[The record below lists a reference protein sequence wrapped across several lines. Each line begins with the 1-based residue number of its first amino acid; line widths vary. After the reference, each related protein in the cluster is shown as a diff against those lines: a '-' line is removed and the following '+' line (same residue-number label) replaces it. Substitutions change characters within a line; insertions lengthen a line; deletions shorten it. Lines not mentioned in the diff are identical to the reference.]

1 MKKLLCSVLFAA
13 MLLSS
18 GAAFAQITAENG
30 NKLRSEA
37 QVGAEN
43 NNENNTENNKESNNE
58 DNNAEIEAPEVPSL
72 PALSENTISTEI
84 TLPISDFKAGD
95 IVYINLYALPEA
107 RVYAFEAE
115 IEYDKDLL
123 EYKKAKVKD
132 AEDNLIKIENSTDN
146 GMLIALTRVGEN
158 ESSAAK
164 DFAVLEFSAK
174 KSGSCDVVLKSLKLV
189 FSDMTYSL
197 FEDINKYLTVTV
209 KSEQIIIENKPN
221 NSGGGVGGGSGGGG
235 GGSASKPVT
244 SVGTPKPEE
253 PVIEDTQEVQ
263 NKLYVDVD
271 NDFWAREAI
280 EYLADTGILSGYEDG
295 SFKPDNSITRGE
307 FAKIMSTLPD
317 VKYSPKLSANFL
329 DVKDDA
335 WYSEAVYK
343 AAELGI
349 MSGDTE
355 GYFKPDS
362 PITRE
367 DAAAVIERGKM
378 VWGKVLT
385 PVREKVEFKDYTEI
399 SDYAKRSVE
408 VLYMAGIV
416 NGAADGSFNPKS
428 EITRA
433 EAAAMIYRFINS
445 DGGEG

>member
-18 GAAFAQITAENG
+18 GAAFAQISAENG
-30 NKLRSEA
+30 KNLSSEA
-37 QVGAEN
+37 QECAESDSDN
-43 NNENNTENNKESNNE
+43 NNENNNESNSE
-58 DNNAEIEAPEVPSL
+58 EIKAPEVPSL
-72 PALSENTISTEI
+72 PVLSENTFSAEI

-95 IVYINLYALPEA
+95 VVYINLFALPEA
-107 RVYAFEAE
+107 KVYAFEAD
-115 IEYDKDLL
+115 IEFDKDLL
-123 EYKKAKVKD
+123 EYKKVEVKD
-132 AEDNLIKIENSTDN
+132 DDEDIIEIEKPTDK
-146 GMLIALTRVGEN
+146 GMLVAFTRVGEN
-158 ESSAAK
+158 DSSAAK

-197 FEDINKYLTVTV
+197 LENINKYLTVTV

-235 GGSASKPVT
+235 GSAGKPVT

-253 PVIEDTQEVQ
+253 PVIENPKEVP
-263 NKLYVDVD
+263 NKLYSDVD

-280 EYLADTGILSGYEDG
+280 EYLADKGILSGYEDG

-307 FAKIMSTLPD
+307 FAKIMSSLPD

-343 AAELGI
+343 VAELGI

-385 PVREKVEFKDYTEI
+385 PVREKAEFKDYAEI
-399 SDYAKRSVE
+399 SDYAKRSIE

-445 DGGEG
+445 EGGEG

>member
-18 GAAFAQITAENG
+18 GAAFAQISAENG
-30 NKLRSEA
+30 ENINSEA
-37 QVGAEN
+37 QEGVENEN
-43 NNENNTENNKESNNE
+43 NNENNNE
-58 DNNAEIEAPEVPSL
+58 EIKAPEVPAL
-72 PALSENTISTEI
+72 PVLSEKSFSAEM

-95 IVYINLYALPEA
+95 IVYINLDTLPEA
-107 RVYAFEAE
+107 GVYAFEAE
-115 IEYDKDLL
+115 FEYDNDLL
-123 EYKKAKVKD
+123 EYKKTEVKNAD
-132 AEDNLIKIENSTDN
+132 EQLIKIEKPTDN
-146 GMLIALTRVGEN
+146 GIFIALTQVGKN

-164 DFAVLEFSAK
+164 DFAVLEFLTK

-197 FEDINKYLTVTV
+197 LEDINKYLNVTI

-235 GGSASKPVT
+235 GSVGKPVT
-244 SVGTPKPEE
+244 SVGAPKPEE
-253 PVIEDTQEVQ
+253 PVIDPQKEVP
-263 NKLYVDVD
+263 NNLYGDVH

-280 EYLADTGILSGYEDG
+280 EYLADKGILSGYEDG
-295 SFKPDNSITRGE
+295 SFKPDNSISRGE
-307 FAKIMSTLPD
+307 FAKIMSCLPD
-317 VKYSPKLSANFL
+317 VKYSPKLSTNFL
-329 DVKDDA
+329 DVEDDA

-343 AAELGI
+343 VAELGI

-355 GYFKPDS
+355 GYFMPDS

-385 PVREKVEFKDYTEI
+385 PVREKAEFKDYAEI

-445 DGGEG
+445 EGGEG